1 MQHKGAVGQC
11 PGKAFIKEAIY
22 KASKP

>member
-11 PGKAFIKEAIY
+11 PGKAFIKEAIS